1 MRKPIWGGAA
11 VVALATT
18 AVAVGGPGA
27 DGPGTSRPATDH
39 ARAFAVPGAGA
50 APMVRATARRRRV
63 VIVYRQTKPQTVPPG
78 DSAFTAGPCP
88 GEQKILGG
96 YFFYAWQK
104 GQPAVPD
111 PPVIDLG
118 GSPAGSVG
126 SWRFYRRVPPQS
138 GAGQIVPVQNVVYG
152 IICARNVR

>member
-11 VVALATT
+11 VAALAAT
-18 AVAVGGPGA
+18 AVALGGPGA
-27 DGPGTSRPATDH
+27 DGPGTSLPAADH
-39 ARAFAVPGAGA
+39 ARAFPVAGAGTTPA
-50 APMVRATARRRRV
+50 VRPASRRRRV

-78 DSAFTAGPCP
+78 DSAFEAGPCP
-88 GEQKILGG
+88 GEQKVLGG
-96 YFFYAWQK
+96 YYFYEWKQ
-104 GQPAVPD
+104 GQPPVPD

-126 SWRFYRRVPPQS
+126 EWRFYRRVPLNATGEPES
-138 GAGQIVPVQNVVYG
+138 VYNVVYG